1 MKVTY
6 VCDEQKGPG
15 YGYLACS
22 GESFAPGNYGLC
34 LQRAV
39 DKCFL
44 SPLCEKA
51 DERWIESR
59 TVFDVPGTLSEQGE
73 LLLPLDPRV
82 VNLLSTQDTYRLSLI
97 TQGDKPLLAQFRI
110 ESITYS
116 AEDSLNNAQVM
127 AAPKTPEPVVA
138 ASEPMPEV
146 LPCPAP
152 KPEESAKRGK
162 KPLLFVLASLL
173 LLALAGF
180 LAWFYLRQE
189 VPPEPATV
197 VTPLGKEAQGETAQS
212 GEGASGQESDPLQQ
226 ALPQPAPGQEDN
238 PLEQALP
245 KPAPGQEDNPL
256 QQALPEPA
264 PGQEDNPL
272 QQTLPEPLAQ
282 PAPETSPKPSPVLS
296 VEDQVQ
302 TFFAD
307 RERTAARAVELSQSL
322 AHNSPSEQDA
332 VFRLYYF
339 AAEHG
344 ERKIL
349 LDYAAC
355 FDPARPAWGTIEKD
369 ALEAYRL
376 YEEAKAELP
385 EAQTRQNELKSW
397 LEEAAKG
404 GNAQARMWLS
414 QLPK

>member
-59 TVFDVPGTLSEQGE
+59 TVFDVTGTLSEQGE

-97 TQGDKPLLAQFRI
+97 TQGGKPLLAQFRI
-110 ESITYS
+110 ESINYS

-127 AAPKTPEPVVA
+127 AAPKTPEPAVA
-138 ASEPMPEV
+138 ISEPMPES
-146 LPCPAP
+146 LACPAP
-152 KPEESAKRGK
+152 QPEDSAKRGK

-189 VPPEPATV
+189 VPPEPVPV
-197 VTPLGKEAQGETAQS
+197 VTPVDKEAQGETAQS

-226 ALPQPAPGQEDN
+226 ALP
-238 PLEQALP
+238 

-264 PGQEDNPL
+264 PGQENNPL
-272 QQTLPEPLAQ
+272 QQALPEPVAQ
-282 PAPETSPKPSPVLS
+282 PAPETSPKPSPVVS

-385 EAQTRQNELKSW
+385 EAQTRQNEMKSW